1 MAGIYREGK
10 VVTATIPSG
19 STTASGVVL
28 QGYALAGLVVPVI
41 TSALL
46 RFTHD
51 GVVFA
56 DSLGSHVSAL
66 TPGGTGGVVLTS
78 DGLTFCA
85 GYQGAI
91 GVSAAVAQ
99 GSARDFV
106 WHMKG

>member
-1 MAGIYREGK
+1 MGGIYRYGK

-19 STTASGVVL
+19 STTASGVTM

-51 GVVFA
+51 GISISDA
-56 DSLGSHVSAL
+56 LGANFSAL
-66 TPGGTGGVVLTS
+66 TPGGTGGVALSS
-78 DGLTFCA
+78 DALTFCA
-85 GYQGAI
+85 GFNGVI